1 MNTNMCI
8 DSEPKTKEKFIA
20 RFSKETEF
28 ESTIMSQKF
37 IERTDAK
44 RYFDYWSYHER
55 NWTKGAGWEI
65 VQDTKNCFEAYKPTL
80 DYGRN
85 YIRIEWEQVD

>member
-8 DSEPKTKEKFIA
+8 DSEPKTKEKFIT

-44 RYFDYWSYHER
+44 KCFDY
-55 NWTKGAGWEI
+55 
-65 VQDTKNCFEAYKPTL
+65 
-80 DYGRN
+80 
-85 YIRIEWEQVD
+85 

>member
-8 DSEPKTKEKFIA
+8 DSELKTKEKFIA

-44 RYFDYWSYHER
+44 KCFDY
-55 NWTKGAGWEI
+55 
-65 VQDTKNCFEAYKPTL
+65 
-80 DYGRN
+80 
-85 YIRIEWEQVD
+85 